1 MFTAFSTA
9 LSGLNAMTD
18 AIDVVGNNLA
28 NLNTTGYKND
38 TLSFH
43 ELISQALG
51 GDASSQ
57 VGLGTA
63 RPDSTRQFTQGAI
76 QTTGGQ
82 YDSAIQGDGF
92 FVVKD
97 TSGGQVEYTRDGG
110 FKVDANGYLTTA
122 GGQRVQGWTG
132 VSNGVVNTNASLN
145 DIQVPIGTSLQPSA
159 TTAFSLTA
167 NLNSSST
174 PIVGMS
180 ATGSNSGNVAI
191 TTGANDTLSLGIN
204 GQPAQP
210 FTLLSTDTNVTQ
222 VAADLTTQFTNAGI
236 GATASVN
243 SSGGLQITSTSS
255 AANAGVQV
263 FAGSAN
269 NPLGLSVTS
278 TATNTNNTFATGV
291 VQAVDSLGNTVPL
304 TLSFTKNTT
313 NGTWSYSVT
322 SPQGVVSGGTGLV
335 QFDNTGKMSGISGA
349 TVSADGKSEV
359 IKISKLPDGAA
370 DISMNWNFYN
380 PDGTPKFTQYSEQ
393 SAASANDQNGQSAAQ
408 LTSVS
413 LGAGGTVLAKYASG
427 SQQVVGQLALATIRN
442 PTSLLGASD
451 NNYTLGAASATPAV
465 GTAGTGGRG
474 TLEGGALESSTV
486 DIASQFSNLLTYQRS
501 YQANSRVITVSDQI
515 SQETVNLIK

>member
-28 NLNTTGYKND
+28 NLNTTGYKNN

-57 VGLGTA
+57 VGLGTT

-97 TSGGQVEYTRDGG
+97 TSGGQIEYTRDGG
-110 FKVDANGYLTTA
+110 FKVDADGYLTTQ

-132 VSNGVVNTNASLN
+132 VTNGAVNTNGALS
-145 DIQVPIGTSLQPSA
+145 DIQVPIGTSLQPSP

-180 ATGSNSGNVAI
+180 ATGSASGTVAI
-191 TTGANDTLSLGIN
+191 TTGTNDTLSLGIN
-204 GQPAQP
+204 GQPAQT
-210 FTLLSTDTNVTQ
+210 FTLQPTDTTIAQ
-222 VAADLTTQFTNAGI
+222 VAADLNTQLV

-243 SSGGLQITSTSS
+243 SAGGLQITSTSS
-255 AANAGVQV
+255 AASAGVQV
-263 FAGSAN
+263 FSGNAD

-291 VQAVDSLGNTVPL
+291 IQAVDSLGNTVPL
-304 TLSFTKNTT
+304 TLSFTKATT
-313 NGTWSYSVT
+313 NGTWRYSI
-322 SPQGVVSGGTGLV
+322 SSAQGTVSGGSGIV
-335 QFDNTGKMSGISGA
+335 QFDNTGRMSGISGA
-349 TVSADGKSEV
+349 TVSADGKSDTV
-359 IKISKLPDGAA
+359 KISGLPDGAA
-370 DISMNWNFYN
+370 DISMNWNFFN
-380 PDGTPKFTQYSEQ
+380 TDGSPKFTQYSEK
-393 SAASANDQNGQSAAQ
+393 SAASANDQNGQVAAQ

-427 SQQVVGQLALATIRN
+427 TQQVVGQLALATVRN
-442 PTSLLGASD
+442 PTSLLGAAD
-451 NNYTLGAASATPAV
+451 NNYTLGAGTATPTI

-501 YQANSRVITVSDQI
+501 YQANSRVITVSDEI